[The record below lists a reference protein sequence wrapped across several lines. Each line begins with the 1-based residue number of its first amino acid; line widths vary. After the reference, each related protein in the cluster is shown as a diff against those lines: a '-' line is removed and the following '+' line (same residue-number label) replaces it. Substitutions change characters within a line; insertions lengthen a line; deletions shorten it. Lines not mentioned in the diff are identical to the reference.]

1 MCRKN
6 DIYCFF
12 FCPPDFS
19 LHSPWFSVLSSSVA
33 APKVS
38 LGHPVKGLAV
48 HISKK
53 NWPIMQQPKIDHN
66 PLVGFDPIKQES
78 IELLDP
84 SHPLATSATLVGASN
99 IPPVYQA
106 SAQVAPAAHGAPVA
120 PPGASLQPHHG
131 SNNMRPSYRH
141 SGSFTGLA
149 FHNPFDM
156 NSYPITNPPIL
167 DSTVIPYGDLSSHR
181 RRISISNGQIGQIV
195 NHEAIFLDEDL
206 LDDFNDLSPYMGN
219 QNGSLTTAP
228 DQRMFDVDSQPQ
240 SAQLQLLHRLL
251 GHNPRPPRDPVVSA
265 GQGHQQTGVRSQF
278 QDNGHISALN
288 TSSPQGVGS
297 TEGTSPKSQDMA
309 GVPPPNHQLIYNNEV
324 IYNPNNG
331 PIPGTAAWKKE
342 RLLERNRIAASKCR
356 QRKKQAQQQLQDNI
370 SKSQKRIKDQ
380 TDRLQKYDKLFTM
393 YNAALTQYF
402 QTRSDASLDPLRG
415 LIRKLIDDISFAS
428 LGM

>member
-1 MCRKN
+1 
-6 DIYCFF
+6 
-12 FCPPDFS
+12 
-19 LHSPWFSVLSSSVA
+19 
-33 APKVS
+33 
-38 LGHPVKGLAV
+38 
-48 HISKK
+48 
-53 NWPIMQQPKIDHN
+53 MQQPKIDHN
-66 PLVGFDPIKQES
+66 PLVAYDPIKQES

-84 SHPLATSATLVGASN
+84 GHPLAASSTLVGASN
-99 IPPVYQA
+99 IAPVFQA
-106 SAQVAPAAHGAPVA
+106 SAQVATAAQVAPVV
-120 PPGASLQPHHG
+120 PPEASLQPHHG

-240 SAQLQLLHRLL
+240 SAQLQQLHRLF
-251 GHNPRPPRDPVVSA
+251 GQTPRPPRGPVVA
-265 GQGHQQTGVRSQF
+265 NQGHKQSVHSQF
-278 QDNGHISALN
+278 QDNGHISALA
-288 TSSPQGVGS
+288 TSSPPPVGS
-297 TEGTSPKSQDMA
+297 TEGTSPKSQNMA

-370 SKSQKRIKDQ
+370 SKSQRKIKDQ
-380 TDRLQKYDKLFTM
+380 TDRLQKYEKLFSV

-402 QTRSDASLDPLRG
+402 ETKSDASLEPLRV
-415 LIRKLIDDISFAS
+415 LIRKLIEDISLSS